1 MKSKDKCGSGWTVHK
16 LITIILLILILA
28 IVVAGVITG
37 GLNPMIER
45 LGEKYDNVLAKFG
58 IGENK
63 TIVDE
68 NCFPWEKAEGL
79 SLNIERRICRGYC
92 ELKDDKTNYSYYIE
106 SGEFKKNEY
115 DLNPLMNFDEK
126 IKNLW
131 NLAESNKGISVYPQS
146 TIIDRKEEIVEGEI
160 LPSGRWSLATKESY
174 DLRIEFSSIERKSL
188 YDDAEFIW
196 DNDKEE
202 WFVNVKGFGSS
213 NLISLLV
220 VQKRRFTNQEIK
232 DRAKELEGQGKD
244 VEIKDNEIKLE
255 TKYYE

>member
-1 MKSKDKCGSGWTVHK
+1 MSKVDTISIKEKILQIDPKRWWGDDFDVRFFLISK
-16 LITIILLILILA
+16 LNKINKTYARIVQGGKNQGNLEILWRTEYLY
-28 IVVAGVITG
+28 
-37 GLNPMIER
+37 
-45 LGEKYDNVLAKFG
+45 LGE
-58 IGENK
+58 GEYK
-63 TIVDE
+63 
-68 NCFPWEKAEGL
+68 
-79 SLNIERRICRGYC
+79 
-92 ELKDDKTNYSYYIE
+92 
-106 SGEFKKNEY
+106 
-115 DLNPLMNFDEK
+115 
-126 IKNLW
+126 
-131 NLAESNKGISVYPQS
+131 
-146 TIIDRKEEIVEGEI
+146 
-160 LPSGRWSLATKESY
+160 SY

-255 TKYYE
+255 TKVIIRKGLKIQKKQKKKEWVIYDYKDNPWLNPIYPIGDLKAYKEKYDYLKSYCN